1 MGTVIRSKIS
11 TRSKWYIPKELF
23 LELKHFC
30 RQYRSWFKRLKEIEE
45 PTLKTNWLVEID
57 LKKPHNR
64 VMPTTEDDKR
74 LYLNKIK
81 AVNEALSHVEK
92 ALQPYILEAVADGK
106 SYLYLREVEGIPC
119 GKDKYYDE
127 YRKFFWY
134 LSLER

>member
-81 AVNEALSHVEK
+81 AVDEALSHVEK
-92 ALQPYILEAVADGK
+92 SPAALYPRSGGRWEIVSIFKRSGGY
-106 SYLYLREVEGIPC
+106 SLR
-119 GKDKYYDE
+119 K
-127 YRKFFWY
+127 R
-134 LSLER
+134 